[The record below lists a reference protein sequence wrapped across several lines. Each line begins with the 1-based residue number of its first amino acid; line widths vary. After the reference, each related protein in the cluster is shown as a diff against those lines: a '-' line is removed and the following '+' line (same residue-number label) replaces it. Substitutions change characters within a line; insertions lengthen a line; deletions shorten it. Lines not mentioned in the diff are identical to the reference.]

1 MLDTNAASTLIR
13 GHAGAALQSLFVER
27 DACISVIT
35 EAELGDNC
43 CPECREV
50 HKVSRSD
57 FETILP
63 DENKTVRYCC
73 ERCGAIIDC

>member
-1 MLDTNAASTLIR
+1 MDSCKHEVLRLVADTNRKVRCRHCHL
-13 GHAGAALQSLFVER
+13 
-27 DACISVIT
+27 VIT